1 MNKHFCY
8 PTTLKTWALNSKK
21 SQRTASHVYVYWIY
35 VWNHVRTPME
45 SEVFETAPVIL
56 HLYSICHIFFRV
68 MNTTPLVTCYL
79 STICSRMIIEWKR
92 PSFTVICWAHNLED
106 VIERPLF
113 DSSSCSRLTLSSC
126 RSLFTAGSMES
137 FGKKN
142 ALSWCWKIDFW
153 PTQILSVLHVN
164 LFPFALHEKKNCFL
178 QEVCNKSLAID
189 DNGICACVCH
199 LRKSNSGG
207 VSTDLFVY

>member
-1 MNKHFCY
+1 MRVSGVWRLQYSCTNTPSLQYFSWFLFCHERCIH
-8 PTTLKTWALNSKK
+8 T
-21 SQRTASHVYVYWIY
+21 
-35 VWNHVRTPME
+35 
-45 SEVFETAPVIL
+45 
-56 HLYSICHIFFRV
+56 
-68 MNTTPLVTCYL
+68 LVTCYL
-79 STICSRMIIEWKR
+79 SKICSTVIIELKG
-92 PSFTVICWAHNLED
+92 PSFTLKHWAHNLHD

-113 DSSSCSRLTLSSC
+113 DSSSHSRLTPSPC
-126 RSLFTAGSMES
+126 GSLFTAGSMES

-142 ALSWCWKIDFW
+142 ALSWWWKIDFW
-153 PTQILSVLHVN
+153 PTQILSILHVN
-164 LFPFALHEKKNCFL
+164 LFPFAPCEKKNSFV